1 MTNMVAGCAAP
12 GNDPGIS
19 YPRSAA
25 LSRQRPHAIAAKR
38 AKTSQNRAAGGHK
51 PTIMDGPRSRLLLQR
66 LAVLADVDVLTA
78 AIVMRDVDAPPLPP
92 HFFVMHFGVI
102 NFGRGADLGHAETA
116 DG

>member
-38 AKTSQNRAAGGHK
+38 AKTSQNRAARRPKADDHGR
-51 PTIMDGPRSRLLLQR
+51 PAIAPLLQR

-78 AIVMRDVDAPPLPP
+78 AIVMRDVDAPPLPA